1 MLRGAFAPLS
11 SRKKSQGFPVELI
24 VLGAAAGG
32 GLPQWNCA
40 GGQSVQVWNE
50 TRPPQSQAS
59 VAVGDK
65 YNGYVVVNAS
75 PDLRQQILQTPQLH
89 PKSNHP
95 EGVRNT
101 PIKAVIV
108 TNADVDNVAGLLNL
122 REKQAFRIYGP
133 TKVLEILQDNPIFAV
148 LDPEFVKQCPLE
160 TTETISPVPGIEIE
174 IFSVAGKAPLY
185 LEASLGI
192 QSGDLGF
199 TSGIEICTEAGKTLV
214 ISSCAQI
221 DQKLRER
228 IETADHLLF
237 DGTVFEDDEMP
248 QLGLGE
254 KTGRRMGHLPIS
266 GPDGPLA
273 QLAHCKLKTKRFFHI
288 NNSNP
293 IWDEQSPAYQT
304 IRDAGW
310 DICHDGL
317 VLEI

>member
-1 MLRGAFAPLS
+1 M
-11 SRKKSQGFPVELI
+11 ELI

-40 GGQSVQVWNE
+40 GGQSSRVWNK

-59 VAVGDK
+59 VAIGDEQS
-65 YNGYVVVNAS
+65 GYVIINAS

-89 PKSNHP
+89 PKLNHP
-95 EGVRNT
+95 DGVRNT
-101 PIKAVIV
+101 PIAAVIV

-122 REKQAFRIYGP
+122 REKQRFSIYGP
-133 TKVLEILQDNPIFAV
+133 TKVLEILHENSIFAV
-148 LDPEFVKQCPLE
+148 LDPEFVTQHPLE
-160 TTETISPVPGIEIE
+160 TTETISPIPGVEIE
-174 IFSVAGKAPLY
+174 LFTVAGKAPLY
-185 LEASLGI
+185 LEDSLGI

-199 TSGIEICTEAGKTLV
+199 TSGIEIRTEAGKTLV

-266 GPDGPLA
+266 GTDGPIA
-273 QLAHCKLKTKRFFHI
+273 QLAHCNLKTKRFFHI

-293 IWDEQSPAYQT
+293 IWDEQSPAHRT

-317 VLEI
+317 VFEI

>member
-1 MLRGAFAPLS
+1 M
-11 SRKKSQGFPVELI
+11 ELI

-50 TRPPQSQAS
+50 ARPPQSQAS
-59 VAVGDK
+59 VAIGDK
-65 YNGYVVVNAS
+65 LNGYIVINAS

-89 PKSNHP
+89 PKSDHP

-101 PIKAVIV
+101 PIKVVIV

-133 TKVLEILQDNPIFAV
+133 TKVLEILQDNAIFTV

-160 TTETISPVPGIEIE
+160 TSETINPIAGVEIE
-174 IFSVAGKAPLY
+174 LFTVAGKAPLY
-185 LEASLGI
+185 LEDSLGI

-199 TSGIEICTEAGKTLV
+199 TSGIEIRTEAGKTLV